1 MEAISSYIGCDV
13 YAGGKVI
20 GRITDFLIDLK
31 NKNIRGISCLSNT
44 GIIRTRFYVEK
55 SGIIH
60 LDRNGAVVD
69 KRMIKYKKTFLEE
82 YSVISPQK
90 DFFNGS
96 MGDIYIE
103 PHTLSI
109 KSVSVKRGFLD
120 DLIYGRDFFDIDDI
134 TLTEKGIVKRD

>member
-31 NKNIRGISCLSNT
+31 NKNIRGITCLSST

-55 SGIIH
+55 SGIVH
-60 LDRNGAVVD
+60 LDRNGTVVD
-69 KRMIKYKKTFLEE
+69 KRMIKYKKSFFEE
-82 YSVISPQK
+82 FSVISPQR

-103 PHTLSI
+103 PHTLKI

-120 DLIYGRDFFDIDDI
+120 DIIYGRDFFDIDDI

>member
-31 NKNIRGISCLSNT
+31 NKNIRGITCLSNT
-44 GIIRTRFYVEK
+44 GIIRTRFYIEK

-69 KRMIKYKKTFLEE
+69 KRMIKYKKIFLEE

-103 PHTLSI
+103 PHTLAI

-120 DLIYGRDFFDIDDI
+120 DLIYGRDYFDLDDI
-134 TLTEKGIVKRD
+134 K